1 MDHHPLFPPGL
12 HPVSEAEL
20 AAKLVHPFVGSR
32 TRRALLD
39 GLQAFFTG
47 LRAADVDFEVWL
59 DGSFCTNKFDP
70 NDIDL
75 VVFADPDALNRLD
88 PARQTLLSGLLDR
101 TNARRQFGCDVLFTS
116 SNDPNMRSYWRG
128 WYGFDRSEQPKGILC
143 LTVAP

>member
-1 MDHHPLFPPGL
+1 MDHQPLFPPGL
-12 HPVSEAEL
+12 HTVSEAEL

-39 GLQAFFTG
+39 GLQAFFIG
-47 LRAADVDFEVWL
+47 LRSADVAFEVWL

-101 TNARRQFGCDVLFTS
+101 TNACRQFGCDVLFAS
-116 SNDPNMRSYWRG
+116 SNDPIMRSYWRG
-128 WYGFDRSEQPKGILC
+128 WYGFDRSEQPKGIIC

>member
-1 MDHHPLFPPGL
+1 MDYQPLFPPGL
-12 HPVSEAEL
+12 HTVSEAEL

-101 TNARRQFGCDVLFTS
+101 TNARRQFGCDVLFAS
-116 SNDPNMRSYWRG
+116 SNDPIMRSYWRG
-128 WYGFDRSEQPKGILC
+128 WYGFDRSEQPKGIIC

>member
-39 GLQAFFTG
+39 GLQAFFIG
-47 LRAADVDFEVWL
+47 LRSADVAFEVWL

-101 TNARRQFGCDVLFTS
+101 TNARRQFGCDVLFAS
-116 SNDPNMRSYWRG
+116 SNDPIMRSYWRG
-128 WYGFDRSEQPKGILC
+128 WYGFDRSEQPKGIIC

>member
-1 MDHHPLFPPGL
+1 MDHQPLFPPGL
-12 HPVSEAEL
+12 HTVSEAEL

-39 GLQAFFTG
+39 GLQAFFIG
-47 LRAADVDFEVWL
+47 LRSADVAFEVWL

-101 TNARRQFGCDVLFTS
+101 TNARRQFGCDVLFAF

-128 WYGFDRSEQPKGILC
+128 WYGFDRSEQPKGIIC